1 LYQWSF
7 INLQEVQDA
16 PAELILVL
24 RQIFAD
30 GFGLTTLWQEED
42 AQHAL
47 TRSTILGLLQ
57 NPTGQIGGYAFYTLP
72 EAPLLGS
79 HLLWEDA
86 VCLRKSLQGQ
96 GYAGHKLF
104 ACIREYLNDR
114 TVGWLGGRTQN
125 PIVMRRYARFG
136 ETLPFNALYD
146 EQPQVMNYLIEH
158 IAEVQSAQQ
167 RMDKRTGICRQVY
180 PEGRLGDYPTDVPGT
195 EKYQDLLKSWGFS
208 PERGDAVVVL
218 THLNEP
224 L

>member
-7 INLQEVQDA
+7 INLREAQDI
-16 PAELILVL
+16 PAGLVPVL

-30 GFGLTTLWQEED
+30 GFGLSTLWQEED

-57 NPTGQIGGYAFYTLP
+57 NSTRQIGGYAFYTLP
-72 EAPLLGS
+72 EAPLSGS
-79 HLLWEDA
+79 HLIWEDA
-86 VCLRKSLQGQ
+86 VCLRKSLQRQ

-104 ACIREYLNDR
+104 AGIREYLNER
-114 TVGWLGGRTQN
+114 TIGWLGGRTQN

-136 ETLPFNALYD
+136 KTLPFDALYD
-146 EQPQVMNYLIEH
+146 EQPQVMSYLIEH
-158 IAEVQSAQQ
+158 IAEAQSAQQ
-167 RMDKRTGICRQVY
+167 RMDKRTGICQQVY

-195 EKYQDLLKSWGFS
+195 EKYQILLKSWGFS
-208 PERGDAVVVL
+208 PERGDAVIVL

-224 L
+224 M